1 MSAPS
6 KLFDFGIFNYATTLP
21 VYKLSSY
28 NTDNW
33 YLSKANII
41 NININIALYLLDRQM
56 VSWKLFLGINPVTY
70 VFQFYNVIIITKK
83 TSTDENTNEISAG
96 TITYNWSIF

>member
-1 MSAPS
+1 M
-6 KLFDFGIFNYATTLP
+6 LRH
-21 VYKLSSY
+21 YKLSSY